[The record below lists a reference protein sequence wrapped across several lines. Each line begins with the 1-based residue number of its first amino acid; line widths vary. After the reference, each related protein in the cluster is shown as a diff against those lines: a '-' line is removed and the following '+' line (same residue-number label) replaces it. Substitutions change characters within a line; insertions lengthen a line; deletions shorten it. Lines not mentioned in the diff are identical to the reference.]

1 MKRILGIA
9 LLLASF
15 SVPVFAAKN
24 SQSFYLP
31 TAVTV
36 GDTKLPQGRCDVTWT
51 EAKGSDVTLTVKT
64 EDRKTFTLPAQL
76 VESKQ
81 PNAGVLTSE
90 QNGVTY
96 LKELHTTK
104 LRFVLAPAPA
114 VQQ

>member
-9 LLLASF
+9 LLLALF
-15 SVPVFAAKN
+15 SVPIFAAKN

-31 TAVTV
+31 TTVTV
-36 GDTKLPQGRCDVTWT
+36 GDTKLPQGRCEVTWT
-51 EAKGSDVTLTVKT
+51 EATGSDVKLTIKT

-96 LKELHTTK
+96 LKEFHTTK
-104 LRFVLAPAPA
+104 ARFVLGQTQA